1 MIISEEA
8 RKTRNK
14 FVSQLYD
21 MDDVDLERSYND
33 AHNMVLLLRDAME
46 KDASNFLASLKNVN
60 KNALYDEWFYDV
72 KKIVNDYEDWFIY
85 KDVVIS
91 ASALIE
97 CRKREKGTNDGRD

>member
-14 FVSQLYD
+14 FVSQLYSCD
-21 MDDVDLERSYND
+21 EVDLERRYNE
-33 AHNMVLLLRDAME
+33 AHSMVLLLRDAME
-46 KDASNFLASLKNVN
+46 KDVSNFLASLKHVDR
-60 KNALYDEWFYDV
+60 NALYDEWFYDV

-85 KDVVIS
+85 KDIAIS

-97 CRKREKGTNDGRD
+97 CRKREKESNDGRD